1 MNLAEWRKR
10 EGLSCDEVAR
20 RLNITAARGGSS
32 VWNWETGRAR
42 ADADIIER
50 IEQLTGGEVSP
61 LDMHRTRL
69 AWLRHSRGEGAA
81 A

>member
-1 MNLAEWRKR
+1 MKLADWRKR

-20 RLNITAARGGSS
+20 RLEIVAARGGSS

-42 ADADIIER
+42 ADADIIDK
-50 IEQLTGGEVSP
+50 IEILTDGEVSP

-69 AWLRHSRGEGAA
+69 DWLRQNRSDEAA
-81 A
+81 